1 MATDYLSALNVGS
14 GLNTTEIIDSLV
26 DAERAPRESLI
37 TAAKEEKTVS
47 ISALGTVKTELSTLN
62 TSLGVI
68 KTVNG
73 LAPIQSGNSVA
84 IEISDANEAS
94 AFSHQIQVSNLAK
107 AQTLAFDGFTS
118 ASQSLGAGSLTISF
132 GAWNSSSGVFTA
144 DSNQSDQTI
153 TIADGN
159 DTLTDVKDTIN
170 AADIGVYASIIDTG
184 DGNFTLLVTSETGE
198 NNALKIVASETVS
211 NSGLA
216 GLDFSSYDASQEVI
230 SATDA
235 NFSIDGL
242 DVVRETNIIDDVF
255 DGIKMTLV
263 STTSSAETIGASWD
277 SATALAAMNSFVIS
291 INDFRT
297 TLSNLSSR
305 GVNGAESGPLA
316 GNSLTRNILSRV
328 RNFTTQAIEGY
339 GEDPI
344 YLANFGMKTELD
356 GNITL
361 DEDVFVAAFEA
372 DPSSFNAIIKNN
384 ISSSDPNISASVITD
399 NWTPGNYQLTVDDS
413 GSVTIDGDSMALASG
428 VYSVTDGNANGL
440 LLEIGDDISSGTIY
454 MGRSM
459 INQLQQY
466 IDDLLAYNN
475 NIDYAID
482 SYNSDISEYED
493 KLTALDNQ
501 MIALRQ
507 RYVSQFSS
515 MDSLVASLKKTEE
528 GLKNMMDAWRSSL
541 ER

>member
-1 MATDYLSALNVGS
+1 
-14 GLNTTEIIDSLV
+14 
-26 DAERAPRESLI
+26 
-37 TAAKEEKTVS
+37 
-47 ISALGTVKTELSTLN
+47 
-62 TSLGVI
+62 
-68 KTVNG
+68 
-73 LAPIQSGNSVA
+73 
-84 IEISDANEAS
+84 
-94 AFSHQIQVSNLAK
+94 
-107 AQTLAFDGFTS
+107 
-118 ASQSLGAGSLTISF
+118 
-132 GAWNSSSGVFTA
+132 
-144 DSNQSDQTI
+144 
-153 TIADGN
+153 
-159 DTLTDVKDTIN
+159 
-170 AADIGVYASIIDTG
+170 
-184 DGNFTLLVTSETGE
+184 
-198 NNALKIVASETVS
+198 
-211 NSGLA
+211 
-216 GLDFSSYDASQEVI
+216 
-230 SATDA
+230 
-235 NFSIDGL
+235 
-242 DVVRETNIIDDVF
+242 
-255 DGIKMTLV
+255 MTLV

-399 NWTPGNYQLTVDDS
+399 NWTPGNYQLTVADS

-482 SYNSDISEYED
+482 NYNSDISEYED

>member
-1 MATDYLSALNVGS
+1 
-14 GLNTTEIIDSLV
+14 
-26 DAERAPRESLI
+26 
-37 TAAKEEKTVS
+37 
-47 ISALGTVKTELSTLN
+47 
-62 TSLGVI
+62 
-68 KTVNG
+68 
-73 LAPIQSGNSVA
+73 
-84 IEISDANEAS
+84 
-94 AFSHQIQVSNLAK
+94 
-107 AQTLAFDGFTS
+107 
-118 ASQSLGAGSLTISF
+118 
-132 GAWNSSSGVFTA
+132 
-144 DSNQSDQTI
+144 
-153 TIADGN
+153 
-159 DTLTDVKDTIN
+159 
-170 AADIGVYASIIDTG
+170 
-184 DGNFTLLVTSETGE
+184 
-198 NNALKIVASETVS
+198 
-211 NSGLA
+211 
-216 GLDFSSYDASQEVI
+216 
-230 SATDA
+230 
-235 NFSIDGL
+235 
-242 DVVRETNIIDDVF
+242 
-255 DGIKMTLV
+255 
-263 STTSSAETIGASWD
+263 
-277 SATALAAMNSFVIS
+277 
-291 INDFRT
+291 
-297 TLSNLSSR
+297 
-305 GVNGAESGPLA
+305 
-316 GNSLTRNILSRV
+316 LSRV

-361 DEDVFVAAFEA
+361 DEDVFIAAFEA